1 MSHGVPERF
10 RWLYDFDPADRNA
23 LHARWHED
31 GVVNQ
36 TGDLP
41 GTTGRFEGYEG
52 LDAMLAE
59 VESAATDLRF
69 APTRVIDLGEPDRH
83 LVLLEFSA
91 RGIGSGIPIGGR
103 IAHDVTLREGR
114 IARMDVYATWEQAL
128 EAVGLSE

>member
-1 MSHGVPERF
+1 MSHDVPERF

-52 LDAMLAE
+52 LEAMLAE
-59 VESAATDLRF
+59 LESAATELRF
-69 APTRVIDLGEPDRH
+69 DPKRVIDLEEPGRH
-83 LVLLEFSA
+83 LVFIEFSA
-91 RGIGSGIPIGGR
+91 RGIRSGIPIEGR
-103 IAHDVTLREGR
+103 IAHDVTLRDGR
-114 IARMDVYATWEQAL
+114 IERMDVYATWEQAL
-128 EAVGLSE
+128 EAAGLSQ